1 MHLFLLFLLPLFA
14 DVELGIDRFFQ
25 EGYAA
30 QLEGKRVGLITNQT
44 GIDSHL
50 QTTVKLFYKY
60 LSALFAPEHGLAG
73 NVYAGL
79 SVQDQQEK
87 EIPVF
92 SLHGKTRRPTEEML
106 SAVDIIIFDIQDIGT
121 RPYTYA
127 STLFYTME
135 EAKKRD
141 LPVIVLDRPNPM
153 GGLTVDGPML
163 EKEFRSFIGYI
174 NVPYCHGMTIGEL
187 ALFFNTEYDIHCK
200 LLVIPMKGWKR
211 TMTFKET
218 GHIWIPTSPN
228 IPESDTPFFSATT
241 GLIGELDLVNIG
253 IGYTLPFKL
262 IGAPWINAET
272 FAKALNEQKI
282 PGATFT
288 PIHYK
293 PFYGSYKTTEC
304 HGIQIHITNPAIY
317 RPFVTQCYILGLLK
331 TLYPEEVVTR
341 LKKSSPDKLSLF
353 HKAYGS
359 SSAYT
364 ILLNEKYPTWKLLQ
378 HQKAEREA
386 FLKTRGPY
394 LLY

>member
-174 NVPYCHGMTIGEL
+174 NVPYCHGMTIGEFAQML
-187 ALFFNTEYDIHCK
+187 NGESWLKTKQKCK
-200 LLVIPMKGWKR
+200 LKIIKVANY
-211 TMTFKET
+211 T
-218 GHIWIPTSPN
+218 H
-228 IPESDTPFFSATT
+228 
-241 GLIGELDLVNIG
+241 DLP
-253 IGYTLPFKL
+253 YTLPVNPSHTITSALSRNTSRPSMLPMKL
-262 IGAPWINAET
+262 MRS
-272 FAKALNEQKI
+272 F
-282 PGATFT
+282 
-288 PIHYK
+288 
-293 PFYGSYKTTEC
+293 
-304 HGIQIHITNPAIY
+304 
-317 RPFVTQCYILGLLK
+317 
-331 TLYPEEVVTR
+331 
-341 LKKSSPDKLSLF
+341 SL
-353 HKAYGS
+353 
-359 SSAYT
+359 
-364 ILLNEKYPTWKLLQ
+364 
-378 HQKAEREA
+378 R
-386 FLKTRGPY
+386 RG
-394 LLY
+394 